1 MNQEQ
6 TFTCIATGFAAPAR
20 PATRS
25 DMQRIRQDTQLAEKC
40 RQIREGR
47 EELKSTLPIWTPHC
61 AAFKD
66 NHRTNGTAL
75 LPQQRLMMDFDE
87 KGHSAEILARSL
99 ELQAEGKWQ
108 VLLVEESVRG
118 GTHVLLTLPVGMTA
132 DEAQQRFSHDVG
144 FQADPAVKDVARCI
158 FLVPQSYVLYEN
170 EALFQPHPAEEVP
183 SVVPAVRPANAS
195 DAPASLPN
203 AEYPTEFKG
212 IPYAD
217 IIRAWFARSGGVPQ
231 MGERNT
237 RLFQLASQLRSIVD
251 NNEDYLLQVMP
262 RYGLSEAE
270 MKGIIHSACSGKVGR
285 TSRKLLSIVQSLVQ
299 EKEVREGNPEAC
311 FFTRETPPPMPRK
324 LPPLIALLTSRTP
337 EALQPAV
344 AHAVFPSLATHLWQV
359 RFPYI
364 DNVEHEATLMCCLMA
379 ETGAGKSCINEPI
392 NRIMAP
398 IRKRDRESLERERAW
413 KDEMQTKGAN
423 KDKRK
428 RPEGLVIQEISAD
441 TTPAAFLMR
450 MAEADGRF
458 LYARMNEIERFDA
471 LKIGGNKD
479 TQFQIMCLAFDPGN
493 EFGQDRVGVS
503 SVCDRVCLRFNWNA
517 STTIGKGQ
525 SYFRR
530 VLTDGPVSRI
540 NFCTIPERPI
550 GSEIPVFG
558 IYDAAFDEE
567 LRPYLERLGNARGL
581 IESDEVLKLARKLV
595 KENADMAVLTQN
607 RVFENLSFRANVI
620 AYLKACV
627 LFVAHGCQWN
637 KTMADF
643 IRWSLQYDLWCKMHF
658 FGDAIA
664 QADEVIMETRK
675 PGPKNLL
682 DLLPETFTREDADQ
696 VRQRQ
701 GIKTGSTQSMLDNW
715 KYRKYIA
722 PVGEKPTDKNLQ
734 QYVKTEEYLKKFSRK

>member
-1 MNQEQ
+1 MIQEQ
-6 TFTCIATGFAAPAR
+6 TFTCIATGFATPAC

-25 DMQRIRQDTQLAEKC
+25 DMLRMRQDPQLADKC
-40 RQIREGR
+40 RLIREGR

-66 NHRTNGTAL
+66 NHRTNGNAL
-75 LPQQRLMMDFDE
+75 LNQQRLMMDFDE
-87 KGHSAEILARSL
+87 KGHSEEILARSL
-99 ELQAEGKWQ
+99 QLQAEGKWQ
-108 VLLVEESVRG
+108 VLLVEESVRQ
-118 GTHVLLTLPVGMTA
+118 GTHVLITLPEGMTA
-132 DEAQQRFSHDVG
+132 DEAQQRFSLDVG

-170 EALFQPHPAEEVP
+170 EDLFQLQPAVEVP
-183 SVVPAVRPANAS
+183 SVAPESPSASVPDASVFPA
-195 DAPASLPN
+195 D
-203 AEYPTEFKG
+203 FKG
-212 IPYAD
+212 IPYTD
-217 IIRAWFARSGGVPQ
+217 IINGWFARSGGMPQ

-237 RLFQLASQLRSIVD
+237 RLFQLVSQLRTIVD
-251 NNEDYLLQVMP
+251 NNESHLLQIIP
-262 RYGLSEAE
+262 RFGLPEAE
-270 MKGIIHSACSGKVGR
+270 MKSLIHSACSGKVGR
-285 TSRKLLSIVQSLVQ
+285 TSRKIASIVQALTL
-299 EKEVREGNPEAC
+299 EKDVREGNPEAC
-311 FFTRETPPPMPRK
+311 FYTRETPPPMPRK
-324 LPPLIALLTSRTP
+324 LPPLISLLVSRTP

-364 DNVEHEATLMCCLMA
+364 DNVEHEATLMNVLMA

-471 LKIGGNKD
+471 LKINGNKD

-493 EFGQDRVGVS
+493 EFGQDRVGVA

-517 STTIGKGQ
+517 CTTIGKGQ

-530 VLTDGPVSRI
+530 VLTDGPISRI

-550 GSEIPVFG
+550 GTDIPVFG
-558 IYDAAFDEE
+558 TYDAAFDEA
-567 LRPYLERLGNARGL
+567 LRPYLEQLDKARGV
-581 IESDEVLKLARKLV
+581 IESPEALKLARKLV

-607 RVFENLSFRANVI
+607 RVFENLSFRASVI

-627 LFVAHGCQWN
+627 LYVAHQGQWS
-637 KTMADF
+637 KVMDDF

-682 DLLPETFTREDADQ
+682 DLLPDTFTREEADQ

-715 KYRKYIA
+715 KYRKYIE
-722 PVGEKPTDKNLQ
+722 PLGEKTANLNNQ
-734 QYVKTEEYLKKFSRK
+734 QFVKTETYLKKFSRK

>member
-6 TFTCIATGFAAPAR
+6 TFACIGLGFASPAC

-25 DMQRIRQDTQLAEKC
+25 DMLRRRLDTQLADKC

-61 AAFKD
+61 ALFKD
-66 NHRTNGTAL
+66 NRRTNGNAL
-75 LPQQRLMMDFDE
+75 QPLQRLMMDFDE
-87 KGHSAEILARSL
+87 KGHSEEILARSL
-99 ELQAEGKWQ
+99 ALQAEGKWQ

-118 GTHVLLTLPVGMTA
+118 GTHVVLTLPAGMTA
-132 DEAQQRFSHDVG
+132 DEAQQRFSQDVG

-170 EALFQPHPAEEVP
+170 EALFQPEPAEEVP
-183 SVVPAVRPANAS
+183 AVVPSVPASAEP
-195 DAPASLPN
+195 APATRT
-203 AEYPTEFKG
+203 AYPTDFKG
-212 IPYAD
+212 IPYTD
-217 IIRAWFARSGGVPQ
+217 IIDGWFARSGGIPQ

-237 RLFQLASQLRSIVD
+237 RLFQLVSQLRSIVD
-251 NNEDYLLQVMP
+251 NNEDHLLQIMP
-262 RYGLSEAE
+262 RFGLSEAE
-270 MKGIIHSACSGKVGR
+270 MKSLIHSACSGKVGR
-285 TSRKLLSIVQSLVQ
+285 TSRKISSIVQALTL
-299 EKEVREGNPEAC
+299 EKDVREGKSEAC
-311 FFTRETPPPMPRK
+311 FYTRATPPPMPRK
-324 LPPLIALLTSRTP
+324 LPPLIALLVSRTP
-337 EALQPAV
+337 EDLQPAV

-364 DNVEHEATLMCCLMA
+364 DNVEHEATLMNCLMA
-379 ETGAGKSCINEPI
+379 ETGAGKSCVNEPI

-398 IRKRDRESLERERAW
+398 IRKRDRENLEREKAW

-450 MAEADGRF
+450 MAEANGRF

-471 LKIGGNKD
+471 LKIGGNRD
-479 TQFQIMCLAFDPGN
+479 THFQIMCLAFDPGN
-493 EFGQDRVGVS
+493 EFGQDRVGVG

-525 SYFRR
+525 AYFRR
-530 VLTDGPVSRI
+530 VLTDGPISRI

-550 GSEIPVFG
+550 GTDIPVYG
-558 IYDAAFDEE
+558 TYDAEFDEE
-567 LRPYLERLGNARGL
+567 LRPYLERLDKARGV
-581 IESDEVLKLARKLV
+581 IESAEVLKLARKLV

-607 RVFENLSFRANVI
+607 RVFENLSFRATVI

-627 LFVAHGCQWN
+627 LYVAHQGQWS
-637 KTMADF
+637 KVMDDF

-664 QADEVIMETRK
+664 QADEVIMDTRK

-682 DLLPETFTREDADQ
+682 DLLPDTFTREEADQ

-715 KYRKYIA
+715 KYRKYIE
-722 PVGEKPTDKNLQ
+722 PLGEKPDDRNRQ
-734 QYVKTEEYLKKFSRK
+734 QFVKTEAYLKKFSRK